1 MRDTQ
6 LTASARDLQRACVG
20 PKPWLG
26 ILLLTALSSC
36 AAEQKA
42 GNLPNAATA
51 DAAAPSLSSVTAG
64 SSQSAG
70 AKSNA
75 GETGLLTG
83 QAAAGNGDDA
93 AGRTAPSASD
103 AGSGAQDAGSP
114 TPPTNSTPVSSG
126 GSGGVGGATAGSGGG
141 GAGAGSGGAGAGGSG
156 ARGGHGG
163 AGGTLPIGSPGLPT
177 TIEELT
183 AGALAPIPCTTEA
196 DCNDSQAHVLALVP
210 ICDAA
215 SGTCVACPT
224 KAEHDAQASRII
236 NCVSAM
242 VFAGCMTDACIAKCQ
257 SPCL

>member
-1 MRDTQ
+1 MHDTQ

-26 ILLLTALSSC
+26 MLLLTALSSC

-51 DAAAPSLSSVTAG
+51 DAAEPSLSVTAG
-64 SSQSAG
+64 SAQGAG

-75 GETGLLTG
+75 AETGH
-83 QAAAGNGDDA
+83 AAAGNGDDA
-93 AGRTAPSASD
+93 AGRTAAPASD
-103 AGSGAQDAGSP
+103 AGSRGEQDAGSP
-114 TPPTNSTPVSSG
+114 TPAMNSTPISSS

-141 GAGAGSGGAGAGGSG
+141 GAGGSGAGSGGAGAGGSG
-156 ARGGHGG
+156 ARGGNGG
-163 AGGTLPIGSPGLPT
+163 AGGTLPIGPPGLPT

-183 AGALAPIPCTTEA
+183 AGALAPIPCTSAA

-224 KAEHDAQASRII
+224 KVQHDAQASRII
-236 NCVSAM
+236 DCVSAM